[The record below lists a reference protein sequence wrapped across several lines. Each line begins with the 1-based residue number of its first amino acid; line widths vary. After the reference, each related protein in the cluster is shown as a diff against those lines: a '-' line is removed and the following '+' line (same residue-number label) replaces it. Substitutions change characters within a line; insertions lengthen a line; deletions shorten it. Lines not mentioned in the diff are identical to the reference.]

1 MTSLEKY
8 LQSPA
13 LTALKTRLTRRVAT
27 LGCCLVLIAS
37 CKTEPPNTF
46 KFTADLPPGF
56 AYVAAVYY
64 VPEKGQTCTLDR
76 RDNLAPVFNSKWRTE
91 YKPDA
96 EITIR
101 KIVKGC
107 PLVISRIALEINA
120 SYYKARG
127 DFGGDEGMVFL
138 GNDIEE
144 QYKGTFNE
152 AGEST
157 FYGQCEWWFRTAGAQ
172 RRIVKILDCKTSD
185 AQGERGK
192 GKTYAAYGLDQLPG
206 KTIKMKIK
214 LAAEEQAAIRDTW
227 VKIRNGWKR
236 CMGDNFED
244 QYGFCYG
251 NYTDFSTFTM
261 PDGQVCTIYPG
272 CTE

>member
-1 MTSLEKY
+1 MTSLEKNLY
-8 LQSPA
+8 SPA
-13 LTALKTRLTRRVAT
+13 LTSLKTRLARRGAT
-27 LGCCLVLIAS
+27 LGCCLVFIAS

-56 AYVAAVYY
+56 AYVAAVHYT
-64 VPEKGQTCTLDR
+64 PENGQTCTLAR
-76 RDNLAPVFNSKWRTE
+76 RDNLAPVFNSKWRTD

-101 KIVKGC
+101 KTVKGC

-144 QYKGTFNE
+144 QYKGTFNK

-157 FYGQCEWWFRTAGAQ
+157 FYGQCGWWFRTAGAQ
-172 RRIVKILDCKTSD
+172 RRIVKILDCKTTD
-185 AQGERGK
+185 AQGVRGT
-192 GKTYAAYGLDQLPG
+192 GKTYSAYGLDQLPG
-206 KTIKMKIK
+206 KTVRMKIE
-214 LAAEEQAAIRDTW
+214 LAREEKPYFRDTW
-227 VKIRNGWKR
+227 VQFPNGWKR
-236 CMGDNFED
+236 CMGERFED
-244 QYGFCYG
+244 QDAFCRG

-261 PDGQVCTIYPG
+261 PNGRICTIYPG